1 MAIGLFDPRTV
12 LRCTSL
18 CLILLY
24 MWLLAGHSSISDDGY
39 DGFQYA
45 VTHTKMRLK
54 RMYLLMVYDFLRI
67 WTHLIWI
74 AIAIPYMVMF
84 STGLVLFSRIFNIY
98 RYARPYFVY
107 HYHWSYL
114 PVVENIEF
122 PEFDKRHPEDDLFM
136 ILSGTAIFIVA
147 WHIGFTSPAIKRM
160 FWRKLT
166 SSNA

>member
-1 MAIGLFDPRTV
+1 MAIGLFDPRTL

-24 MWLLAGHSSISDDGY
+24 MWLLAGHSSISGDAY
-39 DGFQYA
+39 DGFHYA
-45 VTHTKMRLK
+45 VTHTKSRRSRTDMLIF
-54 RMYLLMVYDFLRI
+54 YGFLRM
-67 WTHLIWI
+67 WTRFIWI
-74 AIAIPYMVMF
+74 AVAIPYMALL
-84 STGLVLFSRIFNIY
+84 STCLVLFSRIFNIY
-98 RYARPYFVY
+98 RFVRPYFVY

-136 ILSGTAIFIVA
+136 ILNGTAIFIVA
-147 WHIGFTSPAIKRM
+147 LHIAFTSPAIKRV
-160 FWRKLT
+160 FWRKLR